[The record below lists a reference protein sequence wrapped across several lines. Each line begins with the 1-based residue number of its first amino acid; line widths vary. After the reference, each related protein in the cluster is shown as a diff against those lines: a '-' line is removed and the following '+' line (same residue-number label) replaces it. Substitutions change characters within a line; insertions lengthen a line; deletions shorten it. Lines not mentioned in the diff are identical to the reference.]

1 MKICFLTGNIFTI
14 GGVQRVLSVIAS
26 ELSKYHTIDI
36 LCTDDNLVIDR
47 KMYNLNQNVN
57 IVNPTGL
64 RNKNIINKVFKGINR
79 ITGMFNN
86 NILYKVLTEI
96 YFPRKMRKKLTQYLN
111 DNKYDLIIGAEGYY
125 SLLLGLISKEIDAK
139 TIGWQHSSYNAY
151 LNNRYRYY
159 WNQDKL
165 FKEYLHNLD
174 KCIVLT
180 EEDSKLYKEKLNI
193 NCDVIYNPLSFQSKI
208 KSKCNDKSIIFVG
221 RLVKQAKGLDLLIKA
236 FSLVNQEKE
245 DWQLKIVGDGP
256 DRKKLIKYIY
266 KYHLEN
272 NIILLGKSDNVK
284 KHYLESSIFVSSS
297 RWEGFGL
304 AITEAMEC
312 GLPVIAFKNSGP
324 KEIINKNNE
333 NGILV
338 PCNDVEKLA
347 NTIIELIENRR
358 KREYIAQKS
367 IERAKDFSLKII
379 IQQWCEFIK

>member
-64 RNKNIINKVFKGINR
+64 KNKNIINKVFKGINR

-96 YFPRKMRKKLTQYLN
+96 YFPRKIRKKLTQYLN
-111 DNKYDLIIGAEGYY
+111 DNKYDVIIGAEGYY
-125 SLLLGLISKEIDAK
+125 SLLLGLISKKIDAK

-165 FKEYLHNLD
+165 FKNYLHNLD

-180 EEDSKLYKEKLNI
+180 KEDSKLYKEKLNI

-221 RLVKQAKGLDLLIKA
+221 RLVKQTKGLDLLIKA
-236 FSLVNQEKE
+236 FSLVNKEKK

-284 KHYLESSIFVSSS
+284 KHYLQSSIFVSSS

-338 PCNDVEKLA
+338 PCNDVKKLA
-347 NTIIELIENRR
+347 NSIIELIENMR

>member
-64 RNKNIINKVFKGINR
+64 KNKNIINKVFKGINR

-96 YFPRKMRKKLTQYLN
+96 YFPRKIRKKLTQYLN
-111 DNKYDLIIGAEGYY
+111 DNKYDVIIGAEGYY
-125 SLLLGLISKEIDAK
+125 SLLLGLISKKIDAK

-165 FKEYLHNLD
+165 FKNYLHNLD

-221 RLVKQAKGLDLLIKA
+221 RLVKQTKGLDLLIKA
-236 FSLVNQEKE
+236 FSLVNKEKK

-284 KHYLESSIFVSSS
+284 KHYLQSSIFVSSS

-338 PCNDVEKLA
+338 PCNDVKKLA
-347 NTIIELIENRR
+347 NSIIELIENMR